1 LPSRHATFKFLP
13 APVISAAAMPE
24 NLIHS
29 QTMPEI
35 TENDLPN
42 NQRQFWLKALTAV
55 QASNLDYAIT
65 LLQAVLKDNPGFLEG
80 RKLLRKC
87 ELQLSGGTKKKG
99 GLFGIQTGGMGVMK
113 LQGSAKKDPAGTI
126 PLIEKELE
134 KDPLNDQANDL
145 LFDVF
150 HKLELF
156 ESAAFALE
164 TVRSGNPENAKLLH
178 KLAKFYL
185 EREQPQLAAEVY
197 NDIIKHHPTDGV
209 AIKGSKDAAAR
220 ASMLKQKWDENA
232 DMRSL
237 MRDAGQNEE
246 LEKAS
251 RTGLTREQ
259 LEQRRDQVIEK
270 YNADPNHLATVKDL
284 AGIYEQLEDWHNAET
299 FYSWAHSLSAGDVA
313 LAAKA
318 SVMKDRAIES
328 DLKQLE
334 VDLAADPDNVELKA
348 ALAARRADR
357 LAEQVHEAQ
366 RRVDQN
372 PTDPQLR
379 FELGSALYNSGDH
392 SAAIPHLQQATRNP
406 HIRTKVLLLLG
417 RTFKA
422 KGMYDLSIKQLSD
435 ALADLHAM
443 DNTKKEV
450 LYEKGLIHEEMGDK
464 AAALDSFKQ
473 IYEVD
478 YGYRDVA
485 ARVES
490 SYS

>member
-1 LPSRHATFKFLP
+1 
-13 APVISAAAMPE
+13 
-24 NLIHS
+24 
-29 QTMPEI
+29 MPEI
-35 TENDLPN
+35 TEKELPPN
-42 NQRQFWLKALTAV
+42 LKPLWLKALTAV

-65 LLQAVLKDNPGFLEG
+65 LLQGVLKDNPGFLEG
-80 RKLLRKC
+80 RKLLRRC
-87 ELQLSGGTKKKG
+87 ELQLAGGTKKKG
-99 GLFGIQTGGMGVMK
+99 GLFGIQTGGMGIMK
-113 LQGSAKKDPAGTI
+113 LHGPAKKDPVGTL

-145 LFDVF
+145 LFDICL
-150 HKLELF
+150 KLELF
-156 ESAAFALE
+156 ETAAFALE
-164 TVRSGNPENAKLLH
+164 TIRKGNPENAKLLH
-178 KLAKFYL
+178 KLAAFYL
-185 EREQPQLAAEVY
+185 SRDQPELAVEVF
-197 NDIIKHHPTDGV
+197 NDIIKHHPTDGP
-209 AIKGSKDAAAR
+209 AIKGSKDASAR
-220 ASMLKQKWDENA
+220 ASMQKQKWDENA
-232 DMRSL
+232 NMRDL
-237 MRDAGQNEE
+237 MRDSSQVEE

-251 RTGLTREQ
+251 RTGLTADQLRE
-259 LEQRRDQVIEK
+259 RRDKVIEK
-270 YNADPNHLATVKDL
+270 YNADPNHLATVKEL

-299 FYSWAHSLSAGDVA
+299 FYTWAHSLSAGDIA
-313 LAAKA
+313 LATKA
-318 SVMKDRAIES
+318 SIMKDRAIEA

-334 VDLAADPDNVELKA
+334 ADLAADPGNTELKA
-348 ALAARRADR
+348 ALDARRADR
-357 LAEQVHEAQ
+357 LAEQVQEAQ

-379 FELGSALYNSGDH
+379 FELGSALYNAGDH

-450 LYEKGLIHEEMGDK
+450 LYEKGLIHDEIGDK
-464 AAALDSFKQ
+464 AAALDCFKQ

-485 ARVES
+485 NRVES